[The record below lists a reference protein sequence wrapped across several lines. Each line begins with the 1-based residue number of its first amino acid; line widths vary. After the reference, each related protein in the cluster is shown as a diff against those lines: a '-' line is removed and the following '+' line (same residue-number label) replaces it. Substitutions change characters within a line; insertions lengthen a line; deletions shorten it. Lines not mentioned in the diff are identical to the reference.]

1 LSQEIAELKSQ
12 LSQQE
17 ADSLLMKENLI
28 KDQAMA
34 LTAQQEK
41 FTELEAKFQKE
52 KSDLEQEHQRTI
64 EVLEKRLIQ
73 EGEELS
79 ERNVRDSTRY

>member
-28 KDQAMA
+28 KDQTMA